1 MGELACIHVS
11 MLTYRDGSVSPAVPN
26 LDTCWRDATL
36 GPTTSKEAG
45 HEAGEP
51 ERLAEI
57 LIERCRV
64 YV

>member
-1 MGELACIHVS
+1 MRPV
-11 MLTYRDGSVSPAVPN
+11 
-26 LDTCWRDATL
+26 